1 MLHVR
6 IEQKGM
12 VLMVRGFRPDGVP
25 LSDLQKQV
33 LSDVIGMFGEK
44 PKASNFPEKQ
54 GLTAE
59 IQLKDQTTALFVL
72 RDLCTGFHSLGAQ
85 VAVF

>member
-33 LSDVIGMFGEK
+33 LSDVIGMFGGK

-59 IQLKDQTTALFVL
+59 IQLKDQASALFVL

>member
-6 IEQKGM
+6 IEQNGM

-33 LSDVIGMFGEK
+33 LSDVIGTFGEK
-44 PKASNFPEKQ
+44 PKASHFPEKQ

-59 IQLKDQTTALFVL
+59 IQLKNQTSALFVL